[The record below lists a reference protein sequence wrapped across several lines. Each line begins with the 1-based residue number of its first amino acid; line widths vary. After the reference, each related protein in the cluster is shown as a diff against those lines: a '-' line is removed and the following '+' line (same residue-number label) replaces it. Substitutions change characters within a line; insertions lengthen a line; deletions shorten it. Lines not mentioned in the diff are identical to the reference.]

1 MLTARIPNKITLI
14 ITHRCNQRC
23 EFCFDASNILE
34 ASIASDMSL
43 TTLNQ
48 ILTTIRGSIKD
59 ISNFNVTL
67 SGGEPTIHPHFLEFV
82 RHVSD
87 VGFPITVLSN
97 GQRFADKRF
106 MEEVLKSNI
115 WNFQFSIEGASAEV
129 HDLRVGLH
137 GAWERVVAAIENAI
151 GFGVRFITNST
162 MTRTSVGE
170 MFRIIDLLDDLGVPK
185 MNIGNTLPECAGR
198 NCSAMMQ
205 YPEVVEIAEKLTL
218 YALTKRVAFSFITPL
233 PLCLKH
239 GKTIS
244 NPSVC
249 SAGQYS
255 TIIDTD
261 GTGRPCS
268 VCNPADYSC
277 PKLQNLASYGEVASH
292 LEPVVREYVRERI
305 PAECRVC
312 PQLDEC
318 KAACPLYWRTPRVA
332 TPSQWKALG
341 QTPILNSVETQ

>member
-1 MLTARIPNKITLI
+1 MSMLTARIPNKITLI

-87 VGFPITVLSN
+87 LGF
-97 GQRFADKRF
+97 
-106 MEEVLKSNI
+106 
-115 WNFQFSIEGASAEV
+115 
-129 HDLRVGLH
+129 GLH

-341 QTPILNSVETQ
+341 QTPILN